1 MKRIHA
7 LRLLFLFPRASCIG
21 SCLFRVYSFVVRG
34 SCTSSQFPSPLII
47 GFRNNHAITYVCRR
61 ILSIGPYCTK
71 KVTGLPKNSNMV
83 FVASVNHSS
92 SSDREVGYLSR
103 PAPINA
109 GGCSY
114 KENIMPYFDISYT
127 KNERT
132 WYLST
137 CSVSPSVCVLAYQ
150 SAKRGR
156 YVCVPKKVRRHPPT
170 APHQSVSGNASR
182 TTTQSHLRL
191 FLCWLSSSGFG
202 AAHAPP
208 LFRKRRGVEDS
219 YMHAGPF

>member
-1 MKRIHA
+1 MKRTHA

-21 SCLFRVYSFVVRG
+21 SCLFRVCIQLCCS
-34 SCTSSQFPSPLII
+34 
-47 GFRNNHAITYVCRR
+47 GFLYQQPVSVAPHHRVSKQPRNYICRR
-61 ILSIGPYCTK
+61 ILSIGPCCTK
-71 KVTGLPKNSNMV
+71 KVTGLPKNSNMI
-83 FVASVNHSS
+83 FVVSVNHSS
-92 SSDREVGYLSR
+92 SSDREVGYFSR

-208 LFRKRRGVEDS
+208 LFRKRRGVEGS